1 MRNPAILHPLF
12 ALAAWTFLVLL
23 LSLIHLGDNGV
34 LHRLAA
40 FTLAKVPL
48 PLLRLAGR
56 FHLVEASP

>member
-1 MRNPAILHPLF
+1 MRNPAILYPAF

-23 LSLIHLGDNGV
+23 HSLIHPGDNGV
-34 LHRLAA
+34 QHRRAA
-40 FTLAKVPL
+40 FTLPKVPL